1 MTTAAKMTMAS
12 KLLVTLH
19 DPTGRKRA
27 RARQRLMRMAA
38 AAAAG
43 ALIAALVG
51 VVERRRRLGRAGSG
65 AADGSAPETGSS
77 MGPFPGSKPI
87 PMDKLTASAERVQSW
102 GADEPGFRAHLGF
115 GVGGTIP
122 ADAPGRGSGPT
133 DHRVGESMP
142 TAGGDALGGTV
153 RGGDEVGYADEI
165 VTGAGEA
172 ISNSTTPAQ
181 NGHGT
186 NLH

>member
-1 MTTAAKMTMAS
+1 MITAAKTTMAS
-12 KLLVTLH
+12 TLLVALQ

-27 RARQRLMRMAA
+27 SARRGLMRQRLALMSAA
-38 AAAAG
+38 AVGG
-43 ALIAALVG
+43 AVIAVVVG
-51 VVERRRRLGRAGSG
+51 YVERRRRLGRASEG
-65 AADGSAPETGSS
+65 APETTRPTATAAGSS
-77 MGPFPGSKPI
+77 MGPFPGSRPV

-122 ADAPGRGSGPT
+122 ADPQS
-133 DHRVGESMP
+133 RVGDAMP
-142 TAGGDALGGTV
+142 TGGGHALGGTV
-153 RGGDEVGYADEI
+153 RGGKPGDFAHEI

-181 NGHGT
+181 NGQGT

>member
-1 MTTAAKMTMAS
+1 MTTAAKMSMAS
-12 KLLVTLH
+12 KLLVTLQ

-27 RARQRLMRMAA
+27 SAQRGRMRQRLVLMAA
-38 AAAAG
+38 AAFGG
-43 ALIAALVG
+43 AMIA
-51 VVERRRRLGRAGSG
+51 VVVSFSERRRRSGRAGE
-65 AADGSAPETGSS
+65 AAPEAIRPNAPGAGSS
-77 MGPFPGSKPI
+77 MGPFPGSRPV

-122 ADAPGRGSGPT
+122 ADAKG
-133 DHRVGESMP
+133 RVGDAMP
-142 TAGGDALGGTV
+142 TGGGDALGGTV
-153 RGGDEVGYADEI
+153 RGGKPGDFAHEI

-181 NGHGT
+181 NGQST